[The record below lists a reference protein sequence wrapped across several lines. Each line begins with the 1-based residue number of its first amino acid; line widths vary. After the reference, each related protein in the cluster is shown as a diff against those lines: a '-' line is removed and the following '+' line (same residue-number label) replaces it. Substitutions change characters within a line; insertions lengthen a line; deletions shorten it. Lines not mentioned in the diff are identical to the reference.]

1 MKITSPSSVNL
12 KSSCFLSLHGLGVGL
27 TLRGFGVGFS
37 VLGFG
42 VVLTVL
48 GFGLVFSVIV
58 RGFGLGFSVLVLIV
72 RCFGVGALVIAFLV
86 LCKIVFTPSAVSFIN
101 LLIRDFGAGLF
112 NISAVFSSAIFK
124 KKSKLSLIAFFVF
137 PYIWLKNFLPDSIIK
152 FLRVVYNNTKFFVI

>member
-86 LCKIVFTPSAVSFIN
+86 LCKIVFTPSETFFAVSFIN

-137 PYIWLKNFLPDSIIK
+137 PYI
-152 FLRVVYNNTKFFVI
+152 